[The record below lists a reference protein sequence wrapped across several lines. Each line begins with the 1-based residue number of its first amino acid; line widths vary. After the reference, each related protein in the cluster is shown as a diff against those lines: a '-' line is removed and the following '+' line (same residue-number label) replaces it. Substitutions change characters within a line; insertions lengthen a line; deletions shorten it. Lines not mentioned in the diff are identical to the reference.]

1 MRRHDHSPVR
11 PSFTLVELLV
21 VLGIILLLASLT
33 SGAVL
38 KLIGVQQRYNTITGL
53 KMVNAK
59 SNTQWQNVYEKAQN
73 DNSVQESNWIQS
85 WQTANPGQLPTAAR
99 AAYVQTMQVQA
110 FPVSF
115 REALIPDPTYGVIQP
130 WPAYQTF
137 LNNLGINT
145 TNLAPTPG
153 PNESAVCLLMA
164 LTIGPYNTE
173 SSSDSFGSAYI
184 GILPVVNNATA
195 KGFIDGWGSP
205 MGVSRGTS
213 GLVITSAG
221 PDRILGTGDDIA
233 SNNLPQ

>member
-21 VLGIILLLASLT
+21 VLGIIILLASLT

-38 KLIGVQQRYNTITGL
+38 KLIGVQQRYNSLTGL
-53 KMVNAK
+53 KMMLAK
-59 SNTQWQNVYEKAQN
+59 ANTQWQNVYEKAQN

-110 FPVSF
+110 FPVTF
-115 REALIPDPTYGVIQP
+115 NEALNPDPTYGVIQP
-130 WPAYQTF
+130 WPAYKTY
-137 LNNLGINT
+137 LNNLGIT
-145 TNLAPTPG
+145 GSTAATQPI
-153 PNESAVCLLMA
+153 EASVCLLMA
-164 LTIGPYNTE
+164 LTMGPYNTA
-173 SSSDSFGSAYI
+173 SSTDSFGSAYLKPLTV
-184 GILPVVNNATA
+184 GNGTA
-195 KGFIDGWGSP
+195 QAVIDGWGTP
-205 MGVSRGTS
+205 LGVSRGTS